1 MENENKISSMAGSAH
16 CTEEIMSACAL
27 CPRECLADRGAGKK
41 GFCGMDERIYLAR
54 AALHMWEE
62 PCISGTKGSG
72 AVFFS
77 GCGLRCCFCQNHD
90 IAIGSRGR
98 AVSVERLGEIFLE
111 LKEKGAANINLV
123 TGAHY
128 VPQIIEA
135 LDMARRNGL
144 DIPVVYN
151 SSGYEKTETL
161 KLLEGYVDIYLPDL
175 KYLDPELA
183 QKFSYAPDYV
193 QAAKAA
199 IGEMVRQTG
208 KCEFGEDGYIR
219 KGTIVRHLILP
230 GHTGNSIKALRY
242 LHETYGEDIYI
253 SIMNQY
259 TPVRKFVEFKE
270 LNRKVTKREY
280 EKVLDAAVDMG
291 IQNGFIQEG
300 ETASESFIP
309 DFDYEGVEKI
319 LRKWKEAGTFVPAR
333 MKKKNII
340 ESSSPSM
347 TYNIQQKC
355 EESVSNI

>member
-1 MENENKISSMAGSAH
+1 MENEKSIDNIAGKM
-16 CTEEIMSACAL
+16 MSACTL
-27 CPRECLADRGAGKK
+27 CPRECHVDRSSGKK
-41 GFCGMDERIYLAR
+41 GFCGMDGIIYLAR

-90 IAIGSRGR
+90 IAIGSRGL

-135 LDMARRNGL
+135 LKLARMQGMDL
-144 DIPVVYN
+144 PVVYN
-151 SSGYEKTETL
+151 SSGYEKLETL

-175 KYLDPELA
+175 KYMEPDLA
-183 QKFSYAPDYV
+183 QKFSHAPDYV
-193 QAAKAA
+193 ERAKAA
-199 IGEMVRQTG
+199 IKEMVRQSG
-208 KCEFGEDGYIR
+208 SCQFGEDGYIR
-219 KGTIVRHLILP
+219 RGTIVRHLILP
-230 GHTGNSIKALRY
+230 GHTKNSRKVLRY

-259 TPVRKFVEFKE
+259 TPVREFGEFKE

-280 EKVLDAAVDMG
+280 EKVLDAAVEMG

-309 DFDYEGVEKI
+309 EFDYEGVEKN
-319 LRKWKEAGTFVPAR
+319 TP
-333 MKKKNII
+333 
-340 ESSSPSM
+340 
-347 TYNIQQKC
+347 
-355 EESVSNI
+355 

>member
-1 MENENKISSMAGSAH
+1 MENEKSIDSVAGKM
-16 CTEEIMSACAL
+16 MSACTL
-27 CPRECLADRGAGKK
+27 CPRECHVDRSSGKK
-41 GFCGMDERIYLAR
+41 GFCGMDGTIYLAR

-90 IAIGSRGR
+90 IAIGSRGL

-128 VPQIIEA
+128 VPQIIKA
-135 LDMARRNGL
+135 LNLARMQGMDL
-144 DIPVVYN
+144 PVVYN
-151 SSGYEKTETL
+151 SSGYEKLETL
-161 KLLEGYVDIYLPDL
+161 KLLEGYVDIYLPDF
-175 KYLDPELA
+175 KYMEPDLA
-183 QKFSYAPDYV
+183 QKFSHAPDYV
-193 QAAKAA
+193 ERAKAA
-199 IGEMVRQTG
+199 IKEMVRQSG
-208 KCEFGEDGYIR
+208 SCQFGEDGYIR

-230 GHTGNSIKALRY
+230 GHTRNSRKVLRY
-242 LHETYGEDIYI
+242 LHETYGEEIYI

-259 TPVRKFVEFKE
+259 TPVREFGEFKE

-309 DFDYEGVEKI
+309 DFDYEGVEKN
-319 LRKWKEAGTFVPAR
+319 TP
-333 MKKKNII
+333 
-340 ESSSPSM
+340 
-347 TYNIQQKC
+347 
-355 EESVSNI
+355 

>member
-1 MENENKISSMAGSAH
+1 
-16 CTEEIMSACAL
+16 
-27 CPRECLADRGAGKK
+27 
-41 GFCGMDERIYLAR
+41 MDGTIYLAR

-77 GCGLRCCFCQNHD
+77 GCGVRCCFCQNHD
-90 IAIGSRGR
+90 IAIGSRGL

-135 LDMARRNGL
+135 LKLARMQGMDL
-144 DIPVVYN
+144 PVVYN
-151 SSGYEKTETL
+151 SSGYEKLETL

-175 KYLDPELA
+175 KYMEPDLA
-183 QKFSYAPDYV
+183 QKFSHAPDYV
-193 QAAKAA
+193 ERAKAA
-199 IGEMVRQTG
+199 IKEMVRQSG
-208 KCEFGEDGYIR
+208 SCQFGEDGYIR
-219 KGTIVRHLILP
+219 RGTIVRHLILP
-230 GHTGNSIKALRY
+230 GHTKNSRKVLRY
-242 LHETYGEDIYI
+242 LHETYGEEIYI

-259 TPVRKFVEFKE
+259 TPVREFGEFKE

-280 EKVLDAAVDMG
+280 EKVLDTAVEMG

-309 DFDYEGVEKI
+309 EFDYEGVEKN
-319 LRKWKEAGTFVPAR
+319 TP
-333 MKKKNII
+333 
-340 ESSSPSM
+340 
-347 TYNIQQKC
+347 
-355 EESVSNI
+355 

>member
-1 MENENKISSMAGSAH
+1 MENEKSIDNIAGKM
-16 CTEEIMSACAL
+16 MSACTL
-27 CPRECLADRGAGKK
+27 CPRECHVDRSSEKK
-41 GFCGMDERIYLAR
+41 GFCGMDGTIYLAR

-90 IAIGSRGR
+90 IAIGSRGL

-135 LDMARRNGL
+135 LKLARMQGMDL
-144 DIPVVYN
+144 PVVYN
-151 SSGYEKTETL
+151 SSGYEKLETL

-175 KYLDPELA
+175 KYMEPDLA
-183 QKFSYAPDYV
+183 QKFSHAPDYV
-193 QAAKAA
+193 ERAKAA
-199 IGEMVRQTG
+199 IKEMVRQSG
-208 KCEFGEDGYIR
+208 SCQFGEDGYIR
-219 KGTIVRHLILP
+219 RGTIVRHLILP
-230 GHTGNSIKALRY
+230 GHTRNSRKVLRY
-242 LHETYGEDIYI
+242 LHETYGEEIYI

-259 TPVRKFVEFKE
+259 TPVREFGEFKE

-280 EKVLDAAVDMG
+280 EKVLDAAVEMG

-309 DFDYEGVEKI
+309 EFDYEGVEKN
-319 LRKWKEAGTFVPAR
+319 TP
-333 MKKKNII
+333 
-340 ESSSPSM
+340 
-347 TYNIQQKC
+347 
-355 EESVSNI
+355 

>member
-1 MENENKISSMAGSAH
+1 M
-16 CTEEIMSACAL
+16 
-27 CPRECLADRGAGKK
+27 
-41 GFCGMDERIYLAR
+41 
-54 AALHMWEE
+54 
-62 PCISGTKGSG
+62 
-72 AVFFS
+72 
-77 GCGLRCCFCQNHD
+77 
-90 IAIGSRGR
+90 GSRGR

-135 LDMARRNGL
+135 LDMARRKGL

-193 QAAKAA
+193 QAAKVA

-309 DFDYEGVEKI
+309 DFDYEGVEKN
-319 LRKWKEAGTFVPAR
+319 TP
-333 MKKKNII
+333 
-340 ESSSPSM
+340 
-347 TYNIQQKC
+347 
-355 EESVSNI
+355 

>member
-1 MENENKISSMAGSAH
+1 MENEKSIDNIAGKM
-16 CTEEIMSACAL
+16 MSACTL
-27 CPRECLADRGAGKK
+27 CPRECHVDRSSGKK
-41 GFCGMDERIYLAR
+41 GFCGMDGTIYLAR

-90 IAIGSRGR
+90 IAIGSRGL

-135 LDMARRNGL
+135 LKLARMQGMDL
-144 DIPVVYN
+144 PVVYN
-151 SSGYEKTETL
+151 SSGYEKLETL

-175 KYLDPELA
+175 KYMEPDLA
-183 QKFSYAPDYV
+183 QKFSHAPDYV
-193 QAAKAA
+193 ERAKAA
-199 IGEMVRQTG
+199 IKEMVRQSG
-208 KCEFGEDGYIR
+208 SCQFGEDGYIR
-219 KGTIVRHLILP
+219 RGTIVRHLILT
-230 GHTGNSIKALRY
+230 GHTKNSRKVLRY

-259 TPVRKFVEFKE
+259 TPVREFGEFKE

-280 EKVLDAAVDMG
+280 EKVLDAAVEMG

-309 DFDYEGVEKI
+309 EFDYEGVEKN
-319 LRKWKEAGTFVPAR
+319 TP
-333 MKKKNII
+333 
-340 ESSSPSM
+340 
-347 TYNIQQKC
+347 
-355 EESVSNI
+355 

>member
-1 MENENKISSMAGSAH
+1 
-16 CTEEIMSACAL
+16 
-27 CPRECLADRGAGKK
+27 
-41 GFCGMDERIYLAR
+41 MDERIYLAR

-90 IAIGSRGR
+90 IAIGSRGL

-135 LDMARRNGL
+135 LKLARMQGMDL
-144 DIPVVYN
+144 PVVYN
-151 SSGYEKTETL
+151 SSGYEKLETL

-175 KYLDPELA
+175 KYMEPDLA
-183 QKFSYAPDYV
+183 QKFSHAPDYV
-193 QAAKAA
+193 ERAKAA
-199 IGEMVRQTG
+199 IKEMVRQSG
-208 KCEFGEDGYIR
+208 SCQFGEDGYIR
-219 KGTIVRHLILP
+219 RGTIVRHLILP
-230 GHTGNSIKALRY
+230 GHTKNSRKVLRY
-242 LHETYGEDIYI
+242 LHETYGEEIYI

-259 TPVRKFVEFKE
+259 TPVREFGEFKE

-280 EKVLDAAVDMG
+280 EKVLDTAVEMG

-309 DFDYEGVEKI
+309 EFDYEGVEKN
-319 LRKWKEAGTFVPAR
+319 TP
-333 MKKKNII
+333 
-340 ESSSPSM
+340 
-347 TYNIQQKC
+347 
-355 EESVSNI
+355 

>member
-1 MENENKISSMAGSAH
+1 MENEKSIDNIAGKM
-16 CTEEIMSACAL
+16 MSACTL
-27 CPRECLADRGAGKK
+27 CPRECHVDRSSGKK
-41 GFCGMDERIYLAR
+41 GFCGMDGTIYLAR

-90 IAIGSRGR
+90 IAIGSRGL

-135 LDMARRNGL
+135 LKLARMQGMDL
-144 DIPVVYN
+144 PVVYN
-151 SSGYEKTETL
+151 SSGYEKLETL

-175 KYLDPELA
+175 KYMEPDLA
-183 QKFSYAPDYV
+183 QKFSHAPDYV
-193 QAAKAA
+193 ERAKAA
-199 IGEMVRQTG
+199 IKEMVRQSG
-208 KCEFGEDGYIR
+208 SCQFGEDGYIR
-219 KGTIVRHLILP
+219 RGTIVRHLILP
-230 GHTGNSIKALRY
+230 GHTRNSRKVLRY
-242 LHETYGEDIYI
+242 LHETYGEEIYI

-259 TPVRKFVEFKE
+259 TPVREFGEFKE

-280 EKVLDAAVDMG
+280 EKVLDAAVEMG

-309 DFDYEGVEKI
+309 EFDYEGVEKN
-319 LRKWKEAGTFVPAR
+319 TP
-333 MKKKNII
+333 
-340 ESSSPSM
+340 
-347 TYNIQQKC
+347 
-355 EESVSNI
+355 